1 MHAQVGFVRFVVM
14 IHYAVVDD
22 KTINKK
28 MLIEKLQVNNEFML
42 LFEASNGEDFLEQ
55 MKAAKIKPELV
66 FMDIDMPILN
76 GVKTVERASAMYPDL
91 KIIMLTVFDD
101 DQHIFDAIKAGAI
114 GYLLKD
120 DNFRT
125 IEAYAKEA
133 LEYGGSPMSPSVAR
147 KTLQFLSGEKTS
159 KQTNDSDLSERELE
173 ILKLMVEAKDYKE
186 IADTMFISP
195 HTVRTHMN
203 NIYKKLHVNNKTQAV
218 KIAIK
223 KGWFIF

>member
-1 MHAQVGFVRFVVM
+1 MLAQLYTYIFVVM

-22 KTINKK
+22 KSINRS
-28 MLIEKLQVNNEFML
+28 MLIEKLQVKSDFNL
-42 LFEASNGEDFLEQ
+42 LFEASNGEDFLEK
-55 MKAAKIKPELV
+55 MKKVKCMPQLV
-66 FMDIDMPILN
+66 FMDIDMPVLN
-76 GVKTVERASAMYPDL
+76 GVKTVETACTLYPEL

-120 DNFRT
+120 DDFRT

-133 LEYGGSPMSPSVAR
+133 IEFGGAPMSPSVAR
-147 KTLQFLSGEKTS
+147 KTLQFLSRGKS
-159 KQTNDSDLSERELE
+159 VKQINNTDLSDRELE
-173 ILKLMVEAKDYKE
+173 ILKLMVDGKDYKE
-186 IADTMFISP
+186 IADAMFISP
-195 HTVRTHMN
+195 HTVRTHMS

-218 KIAIK
+218 RIAFK